1 MVTVTATI
9 DGRAVRAEVHDPHD
23 GRGDSRL
30 VTVAAGLIR
39 RGVTVHAGP
48 VLGGRAGF
56 DDERIATAILL
67 EVLDDG
73 SGRCPGTELDALEG
87 VVF

>member
-1 MVTVTATI
+1 
-9 DGRAVRAEVHDPHD
+9 VRAEVHGPHD
-23 GRGDSRL
+23 VRGDSQP

-48 VLGGRAGF
+48 VLAGGPTVF
-56 DDERIATAILL
+56 DDDRIATAPC
-67 EVLDDG
+67 
-73 SGRCPGTELDALEG
+73 SSCSTSPPAGTRGLSRTPRRG